1 MHNSN
6 YNLVQ
11 EKIFKNIRKSLINLD
26 PDLTMQYLLWLEKKT
41 LYFRQ
46 SVLKVSYT
54 SQPDDIKRGDIVW
67 VEFGVNVGNELSDVF
82 TKGHYA
88 LVWAVDLGNVV
99 VIPLTSRNSYNSKL
113 CLDLG
118 VIKGL
123 NEDEYTK
130 SYLKLDAIRSVS
142 KRRIGRMPNKP
153 QGKLTL
159 NDEQIQKVKNHI
171 NNYFVK
177 EDVNNYYNELDVLN
191 YIAYHIENS

>member
-1 MHNSN
+1 MHNN
-6 YNLVQ
+6 YKILH
-11 EKIFKNIRKSLINLD
+11 EKIFKNIRKNLVNLD
-26 PDLTMQYLLWLEKKT
+26 PDLVLQYLLWLEKKT
-41 LYFRQ
+41 VYFRQ
-46 SVLKVSYT
+46 SVLKVSYGA
-54 SQPDDIKRGDIVW
+54 QPDDIQRGDIVW

-99 VIPLTSRNSYNSKL
+99 VIPLTSRNSYNSVL

-123 NEDEYTK
+123 NDDGITR
-130 SYLKLDAIRSVS
+130 SYLKLDAIRSIS

-159 NDEQIQKVKNHI
+159 NQNQLDKVKEHI
-171 NNYFVK
+171 YNYFVK
-177 EDVNNYYNELDVLN
+177 KDVNNYSNELEILN
-191 YIAYHIENS
+191 YIAFHIENN

>member
-1 MHNSN
+1 MHNN
-6 YNLVQ
+6 YNFTQ
-11 EKIFKNIRKSLINLD
+11 EKILKNIRKNLINLD

-41 LYFRQ
+41 QYFRQ

-99 VIPLTSRNSYNSKL
+99 VIPLTSRNSYNSML
-113 CLDLG
+113 CLDMG
-118 VIKGL
+118 IIKGL
-123 NEDEYTK
+123 NDECLTK

-142 KRRIGRMPNKP
+142 KRRIARMPNKP
-153 QGKLTL
+153 QGKLSL
-159 NDEQIQKVKNHI
+159 SENQIDKVKEHMY
-171 NNYFVK
+171 NYFVK
-177 EDVNNYYNELDVLN
+177 VDASNCYNELEILN

>member
-1 MHNSN
+1 MHNN
-6 YNLVQ
+6 YNLTQ
-11 EKIFKNIRKSLINLD
+11 EKIFKNIRKNLINLD

-41 LYFRQ
+41 IYFRQ
-46 SVLKVSYT
+46 SVLKVSYS
-54 SQPDDIKRGDIVW
+54 SQPDDIRRGDIVW

-88 LVWAVDLGNVV
+88 LVWALDLGNVV

-123 NEDEYTK
+123 NDEGLTK

-142 KRRIGRMPNKP
+142 KRRLARMPNKP
-153 QGKLTL
+153 QGKLSL
-159 NDEQIQKVKNHI
+159 DNQQLQKVKNHI
-171 NNYFVK
+171 SNYFVE
-177 EDVNNYYNELDVLN
+177 EDYSDYYDELEILN